1 MRIAGAQIPVTNDV
15 GKNYEAIK
23 KACDWAIENNVDYLF
38 TPENALSGYTAESFN
53 INTCKET
60 EEAMAKL
67 VEYASSNKL
76 GLIIGTLWL
85 DDKDKINGAFFGFKS
100 NQLRFYNQEG
110 EYIGSTK
117 KTKLVS
123 FDADCEK
130 ETKAP
135 VITLTKGEAKL
146 KVGALIC
153 NDLVGNY
160 YGGGDNL
167 ASKLKDEQVAL
178 IIHASNKQK
187 DQGPHIKLLH
197 DNFHNACT
205 QFISYATNIPIL
217 SVDNPWHLHGVES
230 KDGTSFTSGIY
241 LPLEAKYQAPKT
253 GTQYFYY
260 DHSDITYSFSEGT
273 DK

>member
-1 MRIAGAQIPVTNDV
+1 MSCFYLSFSIP
-15 GKNYEAIK
+15 AILS
-23 KACDWAIENNVDYLF
+23 NVD
-38 TPENALSGYTAESFN
+38 N
-53 INTCKET
+53 KEILNLKKEL
-60 EEAMAKL
+60 EEISLIYQIIDDYEDFEKKEVVNFFKL
-67 VEYASSNKL
+67 TDNLYEY
-76 GLIIGTLWL
+76 L

-123 FDADCEK
+123 FDCDCVK

-160 YGGGDNL
+160 YWGGDNL

-178 IIHASNKQK
+178 IIHASNTQK

-197 DNFHNACT
+197 DNFHDACT